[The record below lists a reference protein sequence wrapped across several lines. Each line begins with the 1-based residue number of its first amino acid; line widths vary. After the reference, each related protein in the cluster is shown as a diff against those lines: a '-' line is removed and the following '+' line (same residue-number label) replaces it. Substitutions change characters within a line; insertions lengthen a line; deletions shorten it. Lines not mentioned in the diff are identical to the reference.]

1 MGKRAGKV
9 EGSPG
14 NQFVQSGARK
24 RAGRSG
30 STATP
35 SFKRLQWWPAG
46 GVLIP
51 VDLAGEKLGRG
62 LGKMEELTT
71 NPFVRSI

>member
-1 MGKRAGKV
+1 LCGRGRGKKPEEADRQQLRIDSNS
-9 EGSPG
+9 ELE
-14 NQFVQSGARK
+14 Q
-24 RAGRSG
+24 
-30 STATP
+30 
-35 SFKRLQWWPAG
+35 LQWGPAG

-51 VDLAGEKLGRG
+51 VDLVGEKLGRG